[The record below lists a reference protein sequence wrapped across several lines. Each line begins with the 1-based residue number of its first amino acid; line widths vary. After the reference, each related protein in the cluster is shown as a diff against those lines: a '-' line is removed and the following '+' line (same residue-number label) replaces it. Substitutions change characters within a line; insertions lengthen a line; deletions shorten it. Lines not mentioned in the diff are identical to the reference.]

1 MDGNQ
6 VTVFTQFNSL
16 DKVERTV
23 EKEMS
28 LADLHSLG
36 WLTATV
42 RCGTQPGSGSTR
54 PVGFYKWLK
63 HSGVAFTVKDSCSS
77 NILCLSSLG
86 EVKDC
91 VMLV

>member
-16 DKVERTV
+16 DKVELTV

-28 LADLHSLG
+28 LADLRSLG

-42 RCGTQPGSGSTR
+42 RCGTQPRSGGPAQWASANGSST
-54 PVGFYKWLK
+54 L
-63 HSGVAFTVKDSCSS
+63 
-77 NILCLSSLG
+77 
-86 EVKDC
+86 E
-91 VMLV
+91 